1 MSLRSV
7 IVRQFERPHGP
18 LGRLAG
24 LIMATRPSNRKRNQW
39 TVELLALQPGH
50 RILEIG
56 CGPGIALKA
65 CAEKAPEAYVVGIDH
80 SGVMVSQARK
90 RLAGEIK
97 AGRADV
103 QLVGLFDG
111 SLDAETYDRVY
122 SLNVIQFFLDMEE
135 GFRRVH
141 ECLVPGGKVATT
153 YQPRSKNPTR
163 GNALEMAA
171 SIEKTMKAVGY
182 VDIKRYELPLE
193 PVPAIC
199 VIGLKAEK

>member
-7 IVRQFERPHGP
+7 IVGQFERPHGL

-24 LIMATRPSNRKRNQW
+24 LIMATRPSNRRRNQW

-56 CGPGIALKA
+56 CGPGFALKA
-65 CAEKAPEAYVVGIDH
+65 CAEKAPGAYVIGIDH
-80 SGVMVSQARK
+80 SDVMVSQARQ

-97 AGRADV
+97 TGRADV
-103 QLVGLFDG
+103 QVAGLFDG

-122 SLNVIQFFLDMEE
+122 SLNVVQFFSDMEE
-135 GFRRVH
+135 GFRRIH
-141 ECLVPGGKVATT
+141 KCLVSGGKVATT
-153 YQPRSKNPTR
+153 YQPRSKNPSR

-171 SIEKTMKAVGY
+171 RIETTMKAVGY
-182 VDIKRYELPLE
+182 VDVKRFELPLQ
-193 PVPAIC
+193 PVPAIS
-199 VIGLKAEK
+199 VVGRKAEE

>member
-7 IVRQFERPHGP
+7 IVSQFERPHGL

-39 TVELLALQPGH
+39 TVELLAIQPVH

-56 CGPGIALKA
+56 CGPGIALKT
-65 CAEKAPEAYVVGIDH
+65 CAEKAPGAYVVGIDH
-80 SGVMVSQARK
+80 SEVMVSQASK

-103 QLVGLFDG
+103 RLVGLFDG

-122 SLNVIQFFLDMEE
+122 SLNVFQFFLDMEE

-141 ECLVPGGKVATT
+141 ECLVSGGKVATT

-171 SIEKTMKAVGY
+171 SIEKTMKAVGF
-182 VDIKRYELPLE
+182 VGIERHELPFKPA
-193 PVPAIC
+193 PVIC
-199 VIGLKAEK
+199 VIGRKTEA